1 MCAFYQLINKMCPKF
16 GQYCFLFLLCFSFV
30 AKGAETVV
38 ASDVVTS
45 ATAQAAIKQA
55 EKLQLAQHETWL
67 ALLHCKRETVL
78 GRFISQADDAVAG
91 FDMEKNHKFSEA
103 I

>member
-16 GQYCFLFLLCFSFV
+16 GQYCFLLPLCFSCV

-45 ATAQAAIKQA
+45 ATALAAIKQA
-55 EKLQLAQHETWL
+55 EK
-67 ALLHCKRETVL
+67 
-78 GRFISQADDAVAG
+78 SAVGSHQFAVKS
-91 FDMEKNHKFSEA
+91 DKWNYE
-103 I
+103 